1 MHITKTDCAADTANV
16 CAWQGDDS
24 KGTCSSNASGEE
36 LAKCAKDPKTPV
48 CELFAAVM
56 KYCPSDADKATCEA
70 KTGCAYSTTCGLDQ
84 QQTTVVAATL
94 AKDMG
99 SSYAPRILAVSTEC
113 AKFNTSATC
122 TAAKVNGAAGV
133 MRQGSMLMALAAAVL
148 LALALVE

>member
-1 MHITKTDCAADTANV
+1 MHMSKADCAADTANV

-24 KGTCSSNASGEE
+24 MGTCTSNASGEE

-56 KYCPSDADKATCEA
+56 TYCPSDADKATCEA
-70 KTGCAYSTTCGLDQ
+70 KTGCMYSTTCGLDQ
-84 QQTTVVAATL
+84 QQSTVVAATI

-122 TAAKVNGAAGV
+122 TAARVNGADAAV
-133 MRQGSMLMALAAAVL
+133 RHQGSMLMALVAAAL
-148 LALALVE
+148 LALAL